1 MREFT
6 RWFVAGLAAL
16 SAGTGLAGPAPF
28 DLAGPTLEARV
39 TRGAATLPI
48 GEVPSLAAGD
58 RLWIKAD
65 LPETQSAQYLMV
77 VAFLRGSTNPPPSN
91 WFYRCETWAGKCA
104 QHGLTVT
111 VPADAQQVLVFL
123 APRTGGDFN
132 TLVGAVR
139 ARPGIFVRA
148 SQDLNQAMLDRSR
161 LRVYLA
167 DLDALRLADSEQLK
181 QAATLMARSL
191 AIKVNEKCLDR
202 IPALQAPC
210 LMDGDE
216 SLIMNDGHSTSIVEA
231 LTAGP
236 ANDLAMEASYTPQ
249 LGYGY
254 YSPYLASML
263 DIARLLGSF
272 TTAQYQYI
280 PALALPQS
288 ERLALSLNAAPSFQ
302 NPKSVLVVAL
312 PAVEGPQLPPLHA
325 VDPQQLYCA
334 RRNSL
339 VLPVEGAPLVFST
352 AYAHDLKL
360 RLAGDDGQSI
370 ELPAVA
376 DAAQGGFLVT
386 TAGVSG
392 AALGD
397 RVHGSLHGSWGF
409 EPYDGPKFQLVN
421 TRSEDWRLPD
431 QERSALIVG
440 RENTIHL
447 QAVSVSC
454 VDQIMLRDPAGKE
467 FKPEWKS
474 VQPGEVELK
483 LPLQDAQPG
492 PLTLLV
498 GQYGEA
504 GPEPI
509 ALQAFAEAAHIDGF
523 TLHSGDATGLLQ
535 GTRLD
540 EVASLNVRGIV
551 FAPGPLSVNHGGDA
565 LLMIAQDPQAAA
577 ALPQGVTGGAQV
589 RLKDGRA
596 LEARATVDA
605 PRPSVALISA
615 SVQLPASA
623 RDGNVQLGDPAEL
636 PQDARL
642 VFSVRAREPASFAYD
657 ERIEVATTD
666 ESATTTLSLAAGSI
680 TLERSTVAVAV
691 LDPAVAFGRSVF
703 GPLKFRVTLAGSIGD
718 WQPIATLVRLPVLT
732 DLRCPSTPE
741 LACKLSGANLFLI
754 DSLSADDDFSHP
766 VPVPDGFPGNT
777 LPIPQPTD
785 GHLFLRLRDDP
796 AVVNPVNVQVVA
808 LPPSPEELARAEQRH
823 AAATR
828 TPPQVPPPVPPPALA
843 ADATASASAPAP
855 EAATPPT
862 SAPPASVSASLHP
875 PIDVPR

>member
-1 MREFT
+1 MRDFT
-6 RWFVAGLAAL
+6 PWFAAGVAALAA
-16 SAGTGLAGPAPF
+16 STGLAGPAPF

-77 VAFLRGSTNPPPSN
+77 VAFLSGSTNPPPSK
-91 WFYRCETWAGKCA
+91 WFYRCETWSGKCS
-104 QHGLTVT
+104 QQGLTVT

-123 APRTGGDFN
+123 APRTGGDFR
-132 TLVGAVR
+132 TLVGAVQ
-139 ARPGIFVRA
+139 ARPGVFVRA

-161 LRVYLA
+161 LRVYLS
-167 DLDALRLADSEQLK
+167 DLNALRVADSEQLK
-181 QAATLMARSL
+181 QAATLLARSL

-216 SLIMNDGHSTSIVEA
+216 SLILNDGHSTSIVEA

-272 TTAQYQYI
+272 NTAQYQYI

-302 NPKSVLVVAL
+302 NPKSVLVAAL

-325 VDPQQLYCA
+325 VDPQQVYCA
-334 RRNSL
+334 RKNSL

-352 AYAHDLKL
+352 AYAHDLTL

-376 DAAQGGFLVT
+376 DAAQGGFVVT
-386 TAGVSG
+386 TSGVSG
-392 AALGD
+392 AALGSS
-397 RVHGSLHGSWGF
+397 VHGSLHGSWGF
-409 EPYDGPKFQLVN
+409 EPYEGPKFQLLN
-421 TRSEDWRLPD
+421 THSEDWRLPD

-447 QAVSVSC
+447 QAGSVSC
-454 VDQIMLRDPAGKE
+454 IDQIMLRDPAGKE
-467 FKPEWKS
+467 FKPEWKP

-483 LPLQDAQPG
+483 LPLQEAQPG
-492 PLTLLV
+492 SLTLLV
-498 GQYGEA
+498 GQYGDA
-504 GPEPI
+504 GPEPV
-509 ALQAFAEAAHIDGF
+509 ALQAFAEAAHLDGF

-540 EVASLNVRGIV
+540 EVASLYFRGIA
-551 FAPGPLSVNHGGDA
+551 FAPGQMSVNHGGDA
-565 LLMIAQDPQAAA
+565 LQMIAQDPQAAA

-596 LEARATVDA
+596 LDARVTVDA

-615 SVQLPASA
+615 SVQLPPAA
-623 RDGNVQLGDPAEL
+623 HDGSVQLGDPAEL

-642 VFSVRAREPASFAYD
+642 VFSVRAREPATFAYD

-680 TLERSTVAVAV
+680 MLERSSVAVAV

-741 LACKLSGANLFLI
+741 LACKLTGANLFLI
-754 DSLSADDDFSHP
+754 DSLSADSDFRHP

-808 LPPSPEELARAEQRH
+808 LPPSAEELARAEQRH
-823 AAATR
+823 AAATS
-828 TPPQVPPPVPPPALA
+828 QPPPAPA
-843 ADATASASAPAP
+843 AAAAQSAPA
-855 EAATPPT
+855 ATT
-862 SAPPASVSASLHP
+862 QMSAPPAPVPQAPAPPASAPLAPEP
-875 PIDVPR
+875 PGPATG